1 MRLTASR
8 LHLAD
13 RCPASCA
20 LPTAADWAD
29 SDTAAAGTGRH
40 AYLSALAATGSR
52 EAALATVP
60 DGAPWRAPCE
70 AIDTEALLAGVAR
83 IEHDLAHSY
92 DPERDTA
99 SPIVVDAHRA
109 YELDDTQI
117 PGTLDWLVTRLDGS
131 VEVVDF
137 KGEMPVT
144 PAASNLQLALYAL
157 QAARSR
163 GLDEVGVAICYVRA
177 DGTLRW
183 DRALLDVFA
192 LACAA
197 ARIRDV
203 WGRVTAARALRAGGG
218 DPSVRVG
225 DHCTYCPALRR
236 CPAHVA
242 LARELVAQ
250 GERPVD
256 DVTREL
262 ASLSD
267 AQAGE
272 AYERLERL
280 QAILD
285 ACRASLRVRVM
296 RGDLPLPDGRVLRA
310 VESAPRS
317 LVVSKALPVLR
328 SRVGDRA
335 DALVR
340 QSLDAGVVGQ
350 LVRELHPGKGQ
361 RKHEEALWAE
371 LEAAGAVK
379 TGSVTSLRRVA
390 T

>member
-1 MRLTASR
+1 MRVFELTRQLIDIESITPNEYEVGEFLYAYLGGLAAKYHGKVERMPVEERRFNVLATSGR
-8 LHLAD
+8 AVEAAGDVDVLLLDKTGTITLGDRQAVAFLPAPGVEERTLAD
-13 RCPASCA
+13 
-20 LPTAADWAD
+20 
-29 SDTAAAGTGRH
+29 
-40 AYLSALAATGSR
+40 SA
-52 EAALATVP
+52 
-60 DGAPWRAPCE
+60 
-70 AIDTEALLAGVAR
+70 
-83 IEHDLAHSY
+83 
-92 DPERDTA
+92 
-99 SPIVVDAHRA
+99 
-109 YELDDTQI
+109 Q
-117 PGTLDWLVTRLDGS
+117 
-131 VEVVDF
+131 
-137 KGEMPVT
+137 
-144 PAASNLQLALYAL
+144 
-157 QAARSR
+157 
-163 GLDEVGVAICYVRA
+163 
-177 DGTLRW
+177 
-183 DRALLDVFA
+183 
-192 LACAA
+192 
-197 ARIRDV
+197 
-203 WGRVTAARALRAGGG
+203 
-218 DPSVRVG
+218 
-225 DHCTYCPALRR
+225 
-236 CPAHVA
+236 
-242 LARELVAQ
+242 
-250 GERPVD
+250 
-256 DVTREL
+256 L

>member
-29 SDTAAAGTGRH
+29 SDAAAAGTGRH

-163 GLDEVGVAICYVRA
+163 GLDEITVSICYVRA
-177 DGTLRW
+177 DGTLDVTTNRLA
-183 DRALLDVFA
+183 RATEQANRLIADLLDFTVFKRSFD
-192 LACAA
+192 
-197 ARIRDV
+197 ARKANLIKD
-203 WGRVTAARALRAGGG
+203 
-218 DPSVRVG
+218 
-225 DHCTYCPALRR
+225 
-236 CPAHVA
+236 
-242 LARELVAQ
+242 
-250 GERPVD
+250 
-256 DVTREL
+256 
-262 ASLSD
+262 
-267 AQAGE
+267 
-272 AYERLERL
+272 
-280 QAILD
+280 
-285 ACRASLRVRVM
+285 
-296 RGDLPLPDGRVLRA
+296 VLRNTLA
-310 VESAPRS
+310 E
-317 LVVSKALPVLR
+317 
-328 SRVGDRA
+328 
-335 DALVR
+335 DATLQTEVR
-340 QSLDAGVVGQ
+340 LGVI
-350 LVRELHPGKGQ
+350 L
-361 RKHEEALWAE
+361 
-371 LEAAGAVK
+371 
-379 TGSVTSLRRVA
+379 GSVLSAGCGYILLRYFTPFIRK
-390 T
+390 